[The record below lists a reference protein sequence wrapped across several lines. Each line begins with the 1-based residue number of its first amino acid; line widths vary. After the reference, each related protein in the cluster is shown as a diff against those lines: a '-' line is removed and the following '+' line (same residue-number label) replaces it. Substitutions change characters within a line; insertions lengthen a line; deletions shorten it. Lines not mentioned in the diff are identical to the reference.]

1 MENGRSKDNCY
12 FGRCLLGKGRPLDA
26 CLQWSMSTFTS
37 VFFISLDDC
46 KYLYLEFQHLDQD
59 FLKNA

>member
-1 MENGRSKDNCY
+1 MS
-12 FGRCLLGKGRPLDA
+12 LDA

-59 FLKNA
+59 FFKECMK